1 MSIFINSYSYKDY
14 GFFIIDNP
22 ITEREFPIKINLMKD
37 LTLKLFILFAAVI
50 FISCGKEKKPE
61 FTDDD
66 TGSKT
71 ESNTK
76 KEEQK
81 KEVKQDSSIDS
92 VKQNTENKTDRSNNS
107 NFNNEKPVAV
117 ISPLEAGEYIG
128 KTVTVKGFVA
138 DVYQSE
144 KVAYLNFVEKFPKNP
159 FTAVIFASKFSDF
172 QDIVKYRNKD
182 VEVTGRV
189 SMYKDKPQIILNS
202 PNQIVV
208 K

>member
-1 MSIFINSYSYKDY
+1 
-14 GFFIIDNP
+14 
-22 ITEREFPIKINLMKD
+22 MKD
-37 LTLKLFILFAAVI
+37 LTSKLLLIFAVVM
-50 FISCGKEKKPE
+50 FISCGKDKKPE

-71 ESNTK
+71 ENNTK
-76 KEEQK
+76 KEEPKQD
-81 KEVKQDSSIDS
+81 VKQESTNDS
-92 VKQNTENKTDRSNNS
+92 VKQNTGNKTDKSNNS

-128 KTVTVKGFVA
+128 RTVTVKGFVA

-189 SMYKDKPQIILNS
+189 SMFKEKPQIILNS
-202 PNQIVV
+202 PKQIVV
-208 K
+208 R

>member
-1 MSIFINSYSYKDY
+1 MK
-14 GFFIIDNP
+14 GFTSKLLII
-22 ITEREFPIKINLMKD
+22 
-37 LTLKLFILFAAVI
+37 FAAVI
-50 FISCGKEKKPE
+50 FISCGKDKKPE

-76 KEEQK
+76 KEEPKQ
-81 KEVKQDSSIDS
+81 EVKQENSIDS
-92 VKQNTENKTDRSNNS
+92 VKQNSNGKTDNTKSNN
-107 NFNNEKPVAV
+107 FNSEKPVAV
-117 ISPLEAGEYIG
+117 ISPLEATEYIG

-138 DVYQSE
+138 DIYQSE

-172 QDIVKYRNKD
+172 PDIVKYRNKD

-189 SMYKDKPQIILNS
+189 SMYRDKPQIILNS
-202 PNQIVV
+202 PKQIVV

>member
-1 MSIFINSYSYKDY
+1 MKNLTSALAIFIV
-14 GFFIIDNP
+14 
-22 ITEREFPIKINLMKD
+22 TAL
-37 LTLKLFILFAAVI
+37 I

-61 FTDDD
+61 FTDET
-66 TGSKT
+66 TGQ
-71 ESNTK
+71 NTPREMKNDEPK
-76 KEEQK
+76 KEE
-81 KEVKQDSSIDS
+81 KQESTEDTSDT
-92 VKQNTENKTDRSNNS
+92 KTNTNQQNTKSR
-107 NFNNEKPVAV
+107 NFDIGKPEAV
-117 ISPLEAGEYIG
+117 ISPLEAGNYNG

-172 QDIVKYRNKD
+172 PDIIKYKNKD

-189 SMYKDKPQIILNS
+189 SMYREKAQIILNS
-202 PNQIVV
+202 TKQIVV

>member
-1 MSIFINSYSYKDY
+1 MKNLTSALAIFIV
-14 GFFIIDNP
+14 
-22 ITEREFPIKINLMKD
+22 TAL
-37 LTLKLFILFAAVI
+37 I

-61 FTDDD
+61 FTDET
-66 TGSKT
+66 TGQ
-71 ESNTK
+71 NTLREMKNDEPK
-76 KEEQK
+76 KEE
-81 KEVKQDSSIDS
+81 KQESTSDTSDT
-92 VKQNTENKTDRSNNS
+92 KTNTNQQNTKSR
-107 NFNNEKPVAV
+107 NFDIGKPEAV
-117 ISPLEAGEYIG
+117 ISPLEAGNYNG

-172 QDIVKYRNKD
+172 PDIIKYKNKD

-189 SMYKDKPQIILNS
+189 SMYREKAQIILNS
-202 PNQIVV
+202 PKQIVV